1 MCPNET
7 LVATCSEGI
16 GRELEW
22 NYNGTQ
28 FLFNDNDAELP
39 DATLN
44 TLSATPA
51 TVYLISR
58 TNEEN
63 ETFRYTSQLS
73 VAVVTF
79 DFVNITC
86 TVKID
91 PIDLVGAQSDSLLV
105 QTSGK

>member
-7 LVATCSEGI
+7 LVATYSEGI

-44 TLSATPA
+44 TLSATPV

-79 DFVNITC
+79 DYVNITC

-91 PIDLVGAQSDSLLV
+91 PINLVGAQSDSLLV